1 MTTTDTPEP
10 GTNQDRLASEHGR
23 MNRKYAALLQ
33 TEFEAQAKSL
43 TKSRIFTWL
52 WFVTT
57 VVSSCAYL
65 YLYVLLND

>member
-10 GTNQDRLASEHGR
+10 GTKQDRLGSDHGR
-23 MNRKYAALLQ
+23 MNRKYALLQ

-43 TKSRIFTWL
+43 TKPRIFTWL

>member
-10 GTNQDRLASEHGR
+10 GTKQDRLGSDHGR
-23 MNRKYAALLQ
+23 MNRKYALLQ

>member
-10 GTNQDRLASEHGR
+10 GTKQDRIGSEHGR
-23 MNRKYAALLQ
+23 MNRKYALLQ
-33 TEFEAQAKSL
+33 TEFEAQEKAL

-57 VVSSCAYL
+57 VVASYANL
-65 YLYVLLND
+65 YLSVLLGYD

>member
-10 GTNQDRLASEHGR
+10 GTKQDRLGSEHGR
-23 MNRKYAALLQ
+23 MNRKYALLQ

-43 TKSRIFTWL
+43 TKSRIFTWI

>member
-1 MTTTDTPEP
+1 
-10 GTNQDRLASEHGR
+10 
-23 MNRKYAALLQ
+23 MNRKYALLQ